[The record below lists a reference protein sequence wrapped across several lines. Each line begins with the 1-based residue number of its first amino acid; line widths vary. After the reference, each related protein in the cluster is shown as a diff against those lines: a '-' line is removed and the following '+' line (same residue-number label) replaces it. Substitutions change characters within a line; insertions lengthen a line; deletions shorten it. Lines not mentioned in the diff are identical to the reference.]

1 MDASPGPEAPGR
13 IPPTIWVLV
22 SAAFVIA
29 VGYGLVAPVLPAF
42 ARSFDV
48 SIAAATMVVSAFAV
62 MRLAFAPATAPLLR
76 RLGERPVY
84 LAGLLIVAAS
94 MLACAFAQSYWQLL
108 VLRALG
114 GVGSVM
120 FTVSAM
126 SLVIRISPPA
136 IRGRVSGVYSSS
148 FVLGSIVGP
157 LIGGALAGLGYRAPF
172 VVYAAALV
180 IATIVVAVALRHTDA
195 VGDAADERSG
205 PGVREALADG
215 AYRAILVTSVVY
227 GWMFA
232 MRVTLVPLFFT
243 DVLDQSVSMAGF
255 ALAAYAAGD
264 VAVMIPAGRASD
276 RVGRRPFLISGMVVL
291 AASTAVLGMSDSVVV
306 AFVATAIAGAG
317 TGLVAPV
324 IQATVADVLYGGRGG
339 TALSTYQMAQD
350 SGTIAGP
357 VIAGVIADRFG
368 FGPAFWLTAALAAA
382 VGVLWVVTRETRGR
396 TPLAPAP
403 PPQPDL

>member
-1 MDASPGPEAPGR
+1 MDASPGQGAPGR

-22 SAAFVIA
+22 CAAFVIA

-148 FVLGSIVGP
+148 FVLGGIVGP

-180 IATIVVAVALRHTDA
+180 VATIVVAVALRHTEA

-215 AYRAILVTSVVY
+215 AYRAVLVTSVVY
-227 GWMFA
+227 GWLFA
-232 MRVTLVPLFFT
+232 MRITLVPLFFT

-276 RVGRRPFLISGMVVL
+276 RLGRRPFLISGMVVL

-306 AFVATAIAGAG
+306 AFIATAIAGAG

-368 FGPAFWLTAALAAA
+368 FGPAFWLTAALSA
-382 VGVLWVVTRETRGR
+382 VVALIWVVTRETRGR
-396 TPLAPAP
+396 TPLPTPPA
-403 PPQPDL
+403 QPDL

>member
-1 MDASPGPEAPGR
+1 
-13 IPPTIWVLV
+13 
-22 SAAFVIA
+22 
-29 VGYGLVAPVLPAF
+29 LVAPVLPAF

-180 IATIVVAVALRHTDA
+180 VATIVVAVALRHAEA
-195 VGDAADERSG
+195 VGDATDERSG
-205 PGVREALADG
+205 PGVREALTDG
-215 AYRAILVTSVVY
+215 EYRAILVTSVVY

-276 RVGRRPFLISGMVVL
+276 RLGRRPFLISGMVVL

-306 AFVATAIAGAG
+306 AFIATAIAGAG

-368 FGPAFWLTAALAAA
+368 FGPAFWLTAALSA
-382 VGVLWVVTRETRGR
+382 VVALIWVVTRETRGR
-396 TPLAPAP
+396 TPLPTAPA
-403 PPQPDL
+403 QSDV